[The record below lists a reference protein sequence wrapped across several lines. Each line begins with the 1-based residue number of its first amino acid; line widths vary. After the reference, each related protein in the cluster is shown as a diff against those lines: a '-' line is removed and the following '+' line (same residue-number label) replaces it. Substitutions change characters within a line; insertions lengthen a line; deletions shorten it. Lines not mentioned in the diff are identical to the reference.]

1 MARRKSEN
9 LTDAELRLMD
19 VLWSKGPSTV
29 AAVIESLPAR
39 PALAYST
46 VITTLRILESKGYVR
61 HKKEGR
67 AFLYE
72 PLVERA
78 EARRGAVASLVQR
91 FFEGSPDLLMAHLFE
106 GRKISARELERLRKL
121 IAEDRS

>member
-1 MARRKSEN
+1 MARQESSH

-19 VLWSKGPSTV
+19 ILWDKGPSTV

-46 VITTLRILESKGYVR
+46 VITTTRILESKGYVR

-72 PLVERA
+72 PLIGRSG
-78 EARRGAVASLVQR
+78 ARRGAVANLVRR
-91 FFEGSPDLLMAHLFE
+91 FFEGSPDLLMAHLCE
-106 GRKISARELERLRKL
+106 GRRISARELDRLRTL
-121 IAEDRS
+121 VVEGR